1 MVTAYPAPVRVKRGA
16 TVISKFWSIAILGL
30 TLCPAAADSKIETAG
45 TAIAI
50 GMPLLAGG
58 ITAYKHDWTGSAQL
72 VVTTVLTVG
81 TAYGLKQIVKECRP
95 FAKPCTPHGGNWDS
109 FPSDTSALASAPAGF
124 LWRRYGWEY
133 GLPAFA
139 ASAFVGYS
147 RVDAKKHHWWD
158 TAASTGISLIYNG
171 LITTR
176 YHRSTGFYSSL
187 DGNSDGA
194 YATVGYRW

>member
-1 MVTAYPAPVRVKRGA
+1 MVTDYPAPVRVKTGA

-50 GMPLLAGG
+50 GMPLLASG

-95 FAKPCTPHGGNWDS
+95 FAKPCTPMAAIGIHSRPIPAHWLQLRQVFFGAGMAGNTAYRPLPPPRSSAIRGWTQRSITGGIRRR
-109 FPSDTSALASAPAGF
+109 APA
-124 LWRRYGWEY
+124 
-133 GLPAFA
+133 
-139 ASAFVGYS
+139 S
-147 RVDAKKHHWWD
+147 R
-158 TAASTGISLIYNG
+158 
-171 LITTR
+171 
-176 YHRSTGFYSSL
+176 
-187 DGNSDGA
+187 
-194 YATVGYRW
+194 

>member
-1 MVTAYPAPVRVKRGA
+1 MNF
-16 TVISKFWSIAILGL
+16 KFFPIAIAGL
-30 TLCPAAADSKIETAG
+30 LFFPAEANSKIETAG

-50 GMPLLAGG
+50 AMPLVAGG
-58 ITAYKHDWTGSAQL
+58 VTAYKHDWKGSAQL

-81 TAYGLKQIVKECRP
+81 TVYGLKQIVKECRP

-124 LWRRYGWEY
+124 LWHRYGWEY

-147 RVDAKKHHWWD
+147 RVNAKKHNWWD
-158 TAASTGISLIYNG
+158 TATSTGISLIYNE

-176 YHRSTGFYSSL
+176 YHAPTGFYT
-187 DGNSDGA
+187 DVEGGA
-194 YATVGYRW
+194 AGTFATVGYRW

>member
-1 MVTAYPAPVRVKRGA
+1 MWGTGVTIKLFPIVLSGFLFLPAQA
-16 TVISKFWSIAILGL
+16 N
-30 TLCPAAADSKIETAG
+30 SKIETAG

-50 GMPLLAGG
+50 AMPLVAGG

-72 VVTTVLTVG
+72 VVTTALTVG
-81 TAYGLKQIVKECRP
+81 TVYGLKHLVKECRP

-109 FPSDTSALASAPAGF
+109 FPSGTSAVASAPAGF

-133 GLPAFA
+133 GMPALA

-147 RVDAKKHHWWD
+147 RVNARKHHWWD

-176 YHRSTGFYSSL
+176 YHRPTGYYSSL
-187 DGNSDGA
+187 EGDTDGA
-194 YATVGYRW
+194 YLTVGYRW